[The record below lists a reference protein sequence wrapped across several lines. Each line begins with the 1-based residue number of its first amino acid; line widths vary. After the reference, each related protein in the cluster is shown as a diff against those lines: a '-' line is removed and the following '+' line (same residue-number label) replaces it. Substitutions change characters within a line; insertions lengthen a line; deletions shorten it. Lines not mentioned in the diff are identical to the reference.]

1 MDTINVNN
9 SRSKIHP
16 HKLALWLAC
25 ISMSMMFMAWTSAY
39 IVRQG
44 AGSWVDFKLPSLFFV
59 NTVILLMSSAT
70 LQGSFM
76 SFKRGNEWAYKGLLV
91 ATFVLGVLFVVM
103 QYQAWLQLN
112 RVGITLT
119 GNPSGSFVYVLSGF
133 HALHVV
139 AGVAVLITAMIHAF
153 ALKFKVS
160 DRRIRRFDLTVNFW
174 HFVDILWIYLLVF
187 LVSQR

>member
-1 MDTINVNN
+1 MSTTVLNRRN
-9 SRSKIHP
+9 KIHP
-16 HKLALWLAC
+16 HKLALWIAC

-39 IVRQG
+39 LVRQA
-44 AGSWVDFKLPSLFFV
+44 AGNWVEFKLPSLFFV
-59 NTVILLMSSAT
+59 NTGILLLSSAT

-91 ATFVLGVLFVVM
+91 TTFLLGVAFVVM
-103 QYQAWLQLN
+103 QYEAWLQLN
-112 RVGITLT
+112 SYGITLT

-139 AGVAVLITAMIHAF
+139 AGVAVLTTALIHAF

-160 DRRIRRFDLTVNFW
+160 ERRIRRFDLTVNFW
-174 HFVDILWIYLLVF
+174 HFVDILWIYLLLF